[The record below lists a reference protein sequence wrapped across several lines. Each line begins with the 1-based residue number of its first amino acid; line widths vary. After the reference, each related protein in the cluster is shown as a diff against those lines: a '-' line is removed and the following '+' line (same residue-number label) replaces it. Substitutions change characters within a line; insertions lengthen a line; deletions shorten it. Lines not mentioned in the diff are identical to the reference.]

1 MPAVPYRCFSMSL
14 PAPSRL
20 AAIGRGLAYRCPAC
34 GQGPLYRTYLKVVE
48 ECQGCNHGLGE
59 YRADDGPAYFTIL
72 LVGHLV
78 IAPMLFLQWIWRAP
92 IWLVLPMTLVPLAS
106 ITLLALPRV
115 KGALVGLLYS
125 LKTTGEYAPGSELD
139 ASEPTA

>member
-1 MPAVPYRCFSMSL
+1 MSASVFRFMSM

-20 AAIGRGLAYRCPAC
+20 AAIGRGLGHRCPAC
-34 GQGPLYRTYLKVVE
+34 GQGPLYRAYLKVVE
-48 ECQGCNHGLGE
+48 ECQSCGHRLGD

-78 IAPMLFLQWIWRAP
+78 IAPMLFLQWIWKAP
-92 IWLVLPMTLVPLAS
+92 IWLVLPLTLFPLAA

-125 LKTTGEYAPGSELD
+125 LGTTGEHAPGAELE
-139 ASEPTA
+139 ASEPSA

>member
-1 MPAVPYRCFSMSL
+1 MSM

-20 AAIGRGLAYRCPAC
+20 TAMLRGVRHRCPNC
-34 GQGPLYRTYLKVVE
+34 GEGRLYRAYLKVIDSCE
-48 ECQGCNHGLGE
+48 SCGHDLGR

-78 IAPMLFLQWIWRAP
+78 IAPMLLLQWMWRAP
-92 IWLVLPMTLVPLAS
+92 IWLVLPTTLIPLAA

-125 LKTTGEYAPGSELD
+125 LKTTGEHAPGSELD
-139 ASEPTA
+139 ASEPSAPAPTA

>member
-1 MPAVPYRCFSMSL
+1 MSE
-14 PAPSRL
+14 PSRL
-20 AAIGRGLAYRCPAC
+20 AAITRGLSHHCPNC
-34 GQGPLYRTYLKVVE
+34 GEGPLYRAYLKVVD
-48 ECQGCNHGLGE
+48 ECRSCGHRLGE

-92 IWLVLPMTLVPLAS
+92 IWLVLPLTLVPLATV
-106 ITLLALPRV
+106 TLLALPRV

-125 LKTTGEYAPGSELD
+125 LKTTGEHAPGSELD
-139 ASEPTA
+139 ASEPTV

>member
-1 MPAVPYRCFSMSL
+1 
-14 PAPSRL
+14 
-20 AAIGRGLAYRCPAC
+20 
-34 GQGPLYRTYLKVVE
+34 
-48 ECQGCNHGLGE
+48 
-59 YRADDGPAYFTIL
+59 
-72 LVGHLV
+72 
-78 IAPMLFLQWIWRAP
+78 MLFLQWIWRAP

>member
-1 MPAVPYRCFSMSL
+1 MST
-14 PAPSRL
+14 PAPSRWV
-20 AAIGRGLAYRCPAC
+20 AIMRGLRHRCPNC
-34 GQGPLYRTYLKVVE
+34 REGRLYRAYLKVVDRCE
-48 ECQGCNHGLGE
+48 VCGHDLGA

-78 IAPMLFLQWIWRAP
+78 IAPMLFLQWMWRAP
-92 IWLVLPMTLVPLAS
+92 IWLVLPSTLIPLAV

-125 LKTTGEYAPGSELD
+125 LGTTGEHAPGSELQ
-139 ASEPTA
+139 ASEQGPAPTV

>member
-1 MPAVPYRCFSMSL
+1 MPE
-14 PAPSRL
+14 PSRF
-20 AAIGRGLAYRCPAC
+20 AAITRGIAHHCPNC
-34 GQGPLYRTYLKVVE
+34 GEGPLYRAYLKVVD
-48 ECQGCNHGLGE
+48 ECGSCGHRLGD

-92 IWLVLPMTLVPLAS
+92 IWLVVPLTLIPLAT
-106 ITLLALPRV
+106 ITLLILPRV

-125 LKTTGEYAPGSELD
+125 LKTTGEHAPGSELD
-139 ASEPTA
+139 ASEPTV